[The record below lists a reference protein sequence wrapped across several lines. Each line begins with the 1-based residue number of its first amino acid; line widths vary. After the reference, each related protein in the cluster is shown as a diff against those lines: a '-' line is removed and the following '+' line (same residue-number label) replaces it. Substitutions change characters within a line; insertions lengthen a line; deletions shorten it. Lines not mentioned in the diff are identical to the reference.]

1 MLEEE
6 EKRKCLYILLI
17 ITTVVVVGWMDG
29 WMDETKKR
37 GETAADVVTQYK

>member
-1 MLEEE
+1 LDVRIRR
-6 EKRKCLYILLI
+6 EKKVSLYSSHHH
-17 ITTVVVVGWMDG
+17 GGGGGGMDG

>member
-29 WMDETKKR
+29 WMKR
-37 GETAADVVTQYK
+37 KNEAKQPQM